1 MRFPVFFPDATRG
14 VIRSLDSEDIK
25 ESGTEGVIVN
35 TYHLMS
41 EPGTEVIQKAGG
53 IKQFMNL
60 NGFVISDSGGFQV
73 LSLIY
78 KDPSFGKINDDGVT
92 FLKGSKGKKEKYA
105 FTPERSI
112 QVQFALD
119 SDIMICLDDC
129 PPQKASRE
137 KVEECVNRTIEWAKR
152 CKEEFERQVA
162 LRQASSFANASVDRQ
177 GDKNKKRSYK
187 AKGNAIFETAT
198 VRSEASR
205 ASLAAKQL
213 SFPEADRPLLFAVI
227 QGNDYKDLRKRCA
240 EQLIN
245 IGFDGYGFG
254 GWPMTQENTFNERIL
269 KYTAS
274 LMPDHLPKYALGVG
288 MPEDI
293 VRCVKMGYTIFDT
306 VLPTRDARHQRL
318 YVFTKDPRTTDVNK
332 TSHLFDY
339 VQIKRGIYEN
349 DHSPISTFCDC
360 FTCKRYSR
368 SYLHH
373 LFHIEDSTAHR
384 LATIHNLRTY
394 QLLIEHIRLRLDKRT
409 QRIRTH

>member
-1 MRFPVFFPDATRG
+1 MSYLKSFNVRGKTMHFPVFFPDATRG

-152 CKEEFERQVA
+152 CKAEFEKQIT
-162 LRQASSFANASVDRQ
+162 LRNVIARNEVTKQSRVLR
-177 GDKNKKRSYK
+177 GTKRSPRSLTLPRDD
-187 AKGNAIFETAT
+187 NANH
-198 VRSEASR
+198 
-205 ASLAAKQL
+205 
-213 SFPEADRPLLFAVI
+213 PLLFAVI

-240 EQLIN
+240 QALIN

-254 GWPMTQENTFNERIL
+254 GWPMTQKNTFNERIL

-349 DHSPISTFCDC
+349 DHSPINKFCDC

-368 SYLHH
+368 SYLRH
-373 LFHIEDSTAHR
+373 LFHIEDVTASR

-394 QLLIEHIRLRLDKRT
+394 SKIIEMLRKS
-409 QRIRTH
+409 ISE